1 MISNILWIL
10 LTSLTR
16 FLLITVDED
25 TRWTAQTYPNP
36 FINIEDCGNSE
47 TSPVGDPD
55 SILDLEDRRTVGE
68 LARETLTPGSSSDHE
83 EFCRQKS
90 LTIVI
95 ALMNR
100 IKSST
105 SKPASLADTKSFA
118 NRLRDRHN
126 FDSQC
131 NKEVLLVFSAKDK
144 TFYCAMGSKTGLRPN
159 AMIHVFNKQKQKL
172 ANTRYRDAFIGMIA
186 AINAKYGAVL
196 KQAKY
201 QIPRTTKT
209 SKFEPGGSEKKAT
222 NQSIKIPWW
231 VWLVICL
238 VVVPCVC
245 CCCVCYCMKYCMKRG
260 KRIQVPTF
268 AQKSK

>member
-1 MISNILWIL
+1 MITNILWIL

-16 FLLITVDED
+16 FLLITGDED
-25 TRWTAQTYPNP
+25 IRWTAQTYPNP

-47 TSPVGDPD
+47 TSPVCDPD

-68 LARETLTPGSSSDHE
+68 LARETLTPGSSSNHD

-100 IKSST
+100 IKSTST

-118 NRLRDRHN
+118 IRLRDRHN

-144 TFYCAMGSKTGLRPN
+144 TFYSAMGSKTGLRPN
-159 AMIHVFNKQKQKL
+159 AMIDVFNKQKQKL
-172 ANTRYRDAFIGMIA
+172 ANSRY
-186 AINAKYGAVL
+186 
-196 KQAKY
+196 
-201 QIPRTTKT
+201 
-209 SKFEPGGSEKKAT
+209 AT
-222 NQSIKIPWW
+222 H
-231 VWLVICL
+231 L
-238 VVVPCVC
+238 
-245 CCCVCYCMKYCMKRG
+245 
-260 KRIQVPTF
+260 
-268 AQKSK
+268 